1 MAVESFVPLLT
12 SLVGIGVSILL
23 ASIPWAYGV
32 HGRLTQIETSLKELL
47 GERARWSDVE
57 RRLAL
62 IEARESQ
69 VAARPR
75 I

>member
-23 ASIPWAYGV
+23 AGIPWAYGV

-47 GERARWSDVE
+47 GERARWSDLE
-57 RRLAL
+57 RRLTR
-62 IEARESQ
+62 IEARDT
-69 VAARPR
+69 ALATRPPV
-75 I
+75 